1 MYASA
6 WFGVCLQKHLKALRK
21 QFSEMSTALMHGV
34 HIDTEAL
41 QKLYKQIEDT
51 EWSLTLVNVELR
63 RRFSPKI
70 TKSLFDGF

>member
-1 MYASA
+1 
-6 WFGVCLQKHLKALRK
+6 
-21 QFSEMSTALMHGV
+21 MSTALMHGV